1 MPVEFNDEALEA
13 AKAGAKRLQN
23 ATSNVLS
30 WIGRSAID
38 ENIEISEIDDFKNAM
53 NDDINTSKALA
64 ILFDIATKANKAKDA
79 QDKDNATKYV
89 SALVKLSRVLGF
101 DFEKIELDETQL
113 KEKLSEI
120 IDEFEFITNKNAD
133 AKTIMSEIIKVRN
146 EARAQKNWEIA
157 DKIRNSLDKIDI
169 ILKDTKDGTVFE
181 LK

>member
-1 MPVEFNDEALEA
+1 M
-13 AKAGAKRLQN
+13 
-23 ATSNVLS
+23 
-30 WIGRSAID
+30 I
-38 ENIEISEIDDFKNAM
+38 
-53 NDDINTSKALA
+53 
-64 ILFDIATKANKAKDA
+64 
-79 QDKDNATKYV
+79 
-89 SALVKLSRVLGF
+89 KLSKVLGF
-101 DFEKIELDETQL
+101 DFEKIELNETQL

-133 AKTIMSEIIKVRN
+133 AKTVMSEIIKVRN